1 VAINLHRQTDRQM
14 GGWKD
19 AVKFFYVSE
28 FWEVLVVGEGQG
40 RQAGSLKYPPRK
52 AHASRN

>member
-1 VAINLHRQTDRQM
+1 MAINLHRQTDRQM